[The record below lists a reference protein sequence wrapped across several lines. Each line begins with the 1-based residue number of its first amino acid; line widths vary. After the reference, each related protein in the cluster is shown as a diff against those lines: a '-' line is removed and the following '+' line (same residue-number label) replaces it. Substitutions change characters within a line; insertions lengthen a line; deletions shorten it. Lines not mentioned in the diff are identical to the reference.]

1 MRQTCRMTLND
12 SVLEPLTPGG
22 EGGDKGAGEPPP
34 TLAAPTLVGLFLG
47 FARLGA
53 TSFGGPAMVAQIE
66 RFVTERRRWL
76 TSEDMLSGVTLAQF
90 IPGATAMQVA
100 AFVGYRLR
108 GGPGAAAAF
117 LGFGIHAFL
126 LMVALSA
133 SYQGIHRFPVG
144 AAVFSSLQAVVAAI
158 VVSVALSFGRRN
170 LKSRTEMVVACFAA
184 AAFLSGLSPITIVI
198 VTAVASGMV
207 LPNGPA
213 SAASMPRPKLREFRL
228 PIALMLLGVIFAV
241 LLQRLDHQL
250 ADLAL
255 VMAKVDLFAFGGAY
269 GSLPLMLH
277 EVVDV
282 RHWLDAA
289 TFLDGI
295 ALGQITPGPIVI
307 TATFVG
313 WAVAGLPGALVAT
326 VSVFFPSFVVLTAAM
341 PVIELVHG
349 HRLAGPIRRGT
360 SAAVAGLIAATGIKL
375 ALALPLT
382 LVSMGIGM
390 ASLAALLMGLA
401 PLWVVAGG
409 GLAAALVQAM

>member
-1 MRQTCRMTLND
+1 MMLKI
-12 SVLEPLTPGG
+12 SVPEPFAPKG
-22 EGGDKGAGEPPP
+22 EESGKGAGEPPP
-34 TLAAPTLVGLFLG
+34 ILAAPTLVALFLG

-66 RFVTERRRWL
+66 KYVTERRHWL
-76 TSEDMLSGVTLAQF
+76 SSEDMLSGVTLAQF

-108 GGPGAAAAF
+108 GAPGAAAAF

-144 AAVFSSLQAVVAAI
+144 VAVFTSLQAVVAAI

-170 LKSRTEMVVACFAA
+170 LKSLTEVLVACFAA
-184 AAFLSGLSPITIVI
+184 ATFLTGLSPIVIVI
-198 VTAVASGMV
+198 VTAVASGIV
-207 LPNGPA
+207 LPNGPVPVTI
-213 SAASMPRPKLREFRL
+213 MLRPKLWEFRL
-228 PIALMLLGVIFAV
+228 PIILTLLGVVFAA
-241 LLQRLDHQL
+241 LLHQLDHRL

-282 RHWLDAA
+282 RHWLDPT

-341 PVIELVHG
+341 PVVELVHG

-375 ALALPLT
+375 ALALPVT
-382 LVSMGIGM
+382 MVSVGVGL
-390 ASLAALLMGLA
+390 ASLAALLMGVA

-409 GLAAALVQAM
+409 GLVAALVQTM